1 MYISKAEREEFKVL
15 SKELLGS
22 SSRWQKL
29 LDSGQTVITTKTV
42 IQNIPATETTEETTK
57 EVEVMDLLNGT
68 RQWHK
73 VWHTPE
79 TLKDYLLDLKSKRD
93 AFLEKKRLQEE
104 EAKNEKEAAEQIE
117 KLQEVAGGSAI

>member
-79 TLKDYLLDLKSKRD
+79 TLKAYLLDLKSKRD

-104 EAKNEKEAAEQIE
+104 EAKNKKEAAEQIE